1 MLVSA
6 QQSSIT
12 EVSHIQYW
20 MKLLLH
26 PDSPDCLYSS
36 ACSRR
41 ARHQCC
47 IQCTREDLCLK
58 EFWGA
63 NLHHTGK
70 ESPSGLSRV
79 CPPQSESWRLST
91 WPRTQSLWKAEVPG
105 SGSLHVSFGPGIAGA
120 TAVSE
125 LNMDWQDLG
134 KSWEELFHLDNLPR
148 PCSIY
153 RPNWKKEISL
163 VLRPSVLRSSSHI
176 SQL

>member
-20 MKLLLH
+20 MKLLQH
-26 PDSPDCLYSS
+26 PESPDCLYSS
-36 ACSRR
+36 VCSRR
-41 ARHQCC
+41 ARHQRC
-47 IQCTREDLCLK
+47 IQCTGEDLCLK

-63 NLHHTGK
+63 NLHHTQK
-70 ESPSGLSRV
+70 ESPSCLSRV
-79 CPPQSESWRLST
+79 CPPQSESWRLCI

-105 SGSLHVSFGPGIAGA
+105 SGRFCASFGLGTAGA

-134 KSWEELFHLDNLPR
+134 NSWEELFHLDTLPR
-148 PCSIY
+148 P
-153 RPNWKKEISL
+153 L
-163 VLRPSVLRSSSHI
+163 FFVLLSWGGVVT
-176 SQL
+176 